1 MNRVTV
7 TATYDGQEY
16 QAAKTYETSE
26 QFETATS
33 IVDQSRYIKATM
45 MGTGAICAIID
56 RETDTV
62 IHQMQVIKVLREFD
76 IDQRPSVSPAY
87 SMYEGTDDYEY

>member
-56 RETDTV
+56 RETDTI

-76 IDQRPSVSPAY
+76 IDQRSPVSPAY